1 MFLEKRNSSRFTR
14 SLCVLTRR
22 PVILFIIAIVAVTV
36 TGFSSVKVDAR
47 VKEVQALDQ
56 RKKKL
61 SNPYFC

>member
-1 MFLEKRNSSRFTR
+1 M
-14 SLCVLTRR
+14 RR